1 MRPFN
6 SPERSLGECADFL
19 GAEISQRELIVSG
32 ICSDS
37 RGIEIGDVFVA
48 LPGANH
54 HGVDFFETALNRGA
68 VAVVTDQ
75 VGAELLSSRSRE
87 IPILSI
93 RDPRASLGTFSSW
106 FYGDPSQS
114 MTILGVTGTNGKTTT
129 TFLLSQ
135 LLTAAQIE
143 AGLIGT
149 IENRIGEESM
159 PAIRTTPESDELQR
173 LLATMKERH
182 CRAVAMEV
190 SSHALVLDRV
200 RGTHF
205 SACAFTNLSQD
216 HLDFHKTMENYFQ
229 AKKSLFTSD
238 YTDRALIM
246 VDDEFGKR
254 LFEEVSIPALSLSL
268 DNRKAAW
275 HYTRRDRITNGFE
288 VAIRGEGGI
297 LIEGVLPLYGDY
309 NLQNAL
315 AAVALAME
323 AGVDPLLIG
332 RSLEKLRGAPGRL
345 EQINQG
351 QDFLALVD
359 YAHSPDAVTRVLQT
373 VRDFTAGKV
382 IAVLGCGGDRD
393 TSKRALMG
401 QVLKEGSDIAI
412 FTSDNPRSE
421 DPDAILRSMTKG
433 VELSDTSL
441 VITDRKNAIIEAVR
455 RAKAGD
461 TVIILGKGHETGQEI
476 AGIKHPF
483 IDQEVLVEAIVS

>member
-1 MRPFN
+1 M
-6 SPERSLGECADFL
+6 
-19 GAEISQRELIVSG
+19 
-32 ICSDS
+32 CS
-37 RGIEIGDVFVA
+37 
-48 LPGANH
+48 
-54 HGVDFFETALNRGA
+54 
-68 VAVVTDQ
+68 
-75 VGAELLSSRSRE
+75 
-87 IPILSI
+87 
-93 RDPRASLGTFSSW
+93 
-106 FYGDPSQS
+106 
-114 MTILGVTGTNGKTTT
+114 
-129 TFLLSQ
+129 
-135 LLTAAQIE
+135 
-143 AGLIGT
+143 
-149 IENRIGEESM
+149 
-159 PAIRTTPESDELQR
+159 SDL
-173 LLATMKERH
+173 MKERH
-182 CRAVAMEV
+182 CRALAMEV

-200 RGTHF
+200 RGTRF

-246 VDDEFGKR
+246 IDDEFGKR
-254 LFEEVSIPALSLSL
+254 LFEEISIPALSLSL
-268 DNRKAAW
+268 DKRKAAW
-275 HYTRRDRITNGFE
+275 HYTKRDRITKGFE

-297 LIEGVLPLYGDY
+297 LIEGVLPLFGDY

-345 EQINQG
+345 EQINRD

-359 YAHSPDAVTRVLQT
+359 YAHSPDAVKRVLET
-373 VRDFTAGKV
+373 VRDFTTGKV

-401 QVLKEGSDIAI
+401 QALKAGSDIAI

-441 VITDRKNAIIEAVR
+441 VIADRKNAIIEAVR
-455 RAKAGD
+455 RANSGD
-461 TVIILGKGHETGQEI
+461 TVIILGKGHETGQEV
-476 AGIKHPF
+476 AGVKHPF
-483 IDQEVLVEAIVS
+483 IDQEVLAEAIVS